1 MEDRAKLYRRVDR
14 ANPPTPDASR
24 SESVPETPLEVI
36 RGRVSSLQLSRS
48 RVMRELKSSENPR
61 YKALM
66 VKALADLDAQ
76 LSALSAINASLRA
89 SAPDA
94 ADTAVTA
101 HAVAVFGSRGRATD
115 WLGTPNHLFGGKSP
129 EEYMIGGGA
138 EEVEMILVRIE
149 YGVFS

>member
-138 EEVEMILVRIE
+138 EEVEKILVRIE

>member
-1 MEDRAKLYRRVDR
+1 
-14 ANPPTPDASR
+14 
-24 SESVPETPLEVI
+24 
-36 RGRVSSLQLSRS
+36 
-48 RVMRELKSSENPR
+48 MRELKSSENPR

-115 WLGTPNHLFGGKSP
+115 WLG
-129 EEYMIGGGA
+129 YA
-138 EEVEMILVRIE
+138 ESSVWRKVT
-149 YGVFS
+149 

>member
-1 MEDRAKLYRRVDR
+1 MEGRAKLYRRVDR

-138 EEVEMILVRIE
+138 EEVEKILVRIE

>member
-1 MEDRAKLYRRVDR
+1 
-14 ANPPTPDASR
+14 
-24 SESVPETPLEVI
+24 
-36 RGRVSSLQLSRS
+36 
-48 RVMRELKSSENPR
+48 MRELKSSENPR

-66 VKALADLDAQ
+66 VKALAERMKELADLDAQ

-138 EEVEMILVRIE
+138 EEVEKILVRIE

>member
-138 EEVEMILVRIE
+138 EEVEKILVRIE
-149 YGVFS
+149 YGIFS